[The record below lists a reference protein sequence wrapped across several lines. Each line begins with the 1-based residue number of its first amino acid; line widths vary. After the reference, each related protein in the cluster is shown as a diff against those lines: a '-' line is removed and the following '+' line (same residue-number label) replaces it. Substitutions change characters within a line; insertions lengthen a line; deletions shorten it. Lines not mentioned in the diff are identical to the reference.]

1 MYGITVPR
9 LLDTLGEKHILIA
22 RSCRVM
28 KLEALQSIYDP
39 EVKNALRA
47 YEDHLA
53 QVRARL
59 KARERSA
66 KENLAQYEEV
76 GRSMGAI
83 ANRYVE
89 LVQEVEN
96 VKAQI
101 RRLDD
106 NMY

>member
-1 MYGITVPR
+1 MNVLP
-9 LLDTLGEKHILIA
+9 LLGALSERHILIMGH
-22 RSCRVM
+22 CRVM

-39 EVKNALRA
+39 EVRNALLA

-59 KARERSA
+59 KARERLA
-66 KENLAQYEEV
+66 KEKLAQYEEV
-76 GRSMGAI
+76 GRSMGDI
-83 ANRYVE
+83 ASRYVQ
-89 LVQEVEN
+89 LMQEIEN

-106 NMY
+106 TVR

>member
-1 MYGITVPR
+1 
-9 LLDTLGEKHILIA
+9 
-22 RSCRVM
+22 M

-39 EVKNALRA
+39 QVRNALQA

-59 KARERSA
+59 KARERLA
-66 KENLAQYEEV
+66 KEKLAQYEEV
-76 GRSMGAI
+76 GRSMGDI
-83 ANRYVE
+83 ANRYVQ
-89 LVQEVEN
+89 LMQEIEN

-106 NMY
+106 SVR